1 MGKTLVF
8 SIIYIIFVIT
18 NNQKRYI
25 MRATMARTS
34 EKLQKLTG
42 RELTF
47 DGNDNTFLL
56 SDFASSLKEY
66 AERLNDSDV
75 VAKGST
81 FKNHLFTSPEE
92 IKVLS
97 FSDNNTDLI
106 CYVLLY
112 KTSMTPLFVSG
123 MEE

>member
-1 MGKTLVF
+1 
-8 SIIYIIFVIT
+8 
-18 NNQKRYI
+18 